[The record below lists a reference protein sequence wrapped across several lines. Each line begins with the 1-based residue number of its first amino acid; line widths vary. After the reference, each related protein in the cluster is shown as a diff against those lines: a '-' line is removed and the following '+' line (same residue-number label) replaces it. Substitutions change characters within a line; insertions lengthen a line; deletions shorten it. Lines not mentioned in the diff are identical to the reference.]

1 MNRVAQILIVVLAL
15 LASACSTSRKTVA
28 TNTAA
33 EAQLT
38 ATTEQQHHAG
48 STEKAAVITN
58 VTTDERRN
66 VVIDFATVE
75 FYPGGV
81 PSVPS
86 DSTPAPDW
94 LNAII
99 AAAATEEGQKAKPPN
114 VKSVTKGRAVLNG
127 KKRADPHRSPGRE
140 EGDRGQRNKTGRRSQ
155 QQGSSRNQDRGK
167 AEVLFLGLAI
177 FGSRRRVRYI
187 RNNLGREDSD
197 KDAPRR
203 QEPLNESREPGGGFR
218 LHYWHPDIR
227 KIPEK
232 VRFWVLIRVL
242 IR

>member
-28 TNTAA
+28 TNTEA

-94 LNAII
+94 LNTII
-99 AAAATEEGQKAKPPN
+99 AAAASEEGQKAKPPN

-127 KKRADPHRSPGRE
+127 EKNEQTRTEAQAEKKA
-140 EGDRGQRNKTGRRSQ
+140 T
-155 QQGSSRNQDRGK
+155 
-167 AEVLFLGLAI
+167 
-177 FGSRRRVRYI
+177 
-187 RNNLGREDSD
+187 EDSAIKQD
-197 KDAPRR
+197 VEANKKETAKTKT
-203 QEPLNESREPGGGFR
+203 E
-218 LHYWHPDIR
+218 
-227 KIPEK
+227 EK
-232 VRFWVLIRVL
+232 PKFTFGDWLYLAVVGAFGIYAIIWGVKTAIKMHRAAKNH
-242 IR
+242 

>member
-1 MNRVAQILIVVLAL
+1 MNRVAQIFIVVLAL

-28 TNTAA
+28 TNTEA

-81 PSVPS
+81 PSIPS

-99 AAAATEEGQKAKPPN
+99 AAAASEEGQKAKPPN

-127 KKRADPHRSPGRE
+127 EKNEQTRTEA
-140 EGDRGQRNKTGRRSQ
+140 
-155 QQGSSRNQDRGK
+155 K
-167 AEVLFLGLAI
+167 AEKKAT
-177 FGSRRRVRYI
+177 
-187 RNNLGREDSD
+187 EDSAIKQD
-197 KDAPRR
+197 VEANNKEAA
-203 QEPLNESREPGGGFR
+203 ETKTE
-218 LHYWHPDIR
+218 
-227 KIPEK
+227 EK
-232 VRFWVLIRVL
+232 PKFTFGDWLYLAVVGAFGIYAIIWGVKTAIKMHRAAKNH
-242 IR
+242 

>member
-94 LNAII
+94 LNTII
-99 AAAATEEGQKAKPPN
+99 AAATSEEGQKAKPPN
-114 VKSVTKGRAVLNG
+114 VKSVTKGRVVLNG
-127 KKRADPHRSPGRE
+127 EKNEQTRTEAQAEKKA
-140 EGDRGQRNKTGRRSQ
+140 T
-155 QQGSSRNQDRGK
+155 
-167 AEVLFLGLAI
+167 
-177 FGSRRRVRYI
+177 
-187 RNNLGREDSD
+187 EDSAIKQD
-197 KDAPRR
+197 VEANNKVAAKTKT
-203 QEPLNESREPGGGFR
+203 E
-218 LHYWHPDIR
+218 
-227 KIPEK
+227 EK
-232 VRFWVLIRVL
+232 PKFTFWDWLYLAVVGAFGIYAIIWGVKTAIKMHRAAKNH
-242 IR
+242 

>member
-28 TNTAA
+28 TNTQA

-48 STEKAAVITN
+48 FTETAAIITN

-81 PSVPS
+81 PSIPS
-86 DSTPAPDW
+86 DSTSAPDW

-127 KKRADPHRSPGRE
+127 EKNEQTRTEAQAEKKA
-140 EGDRGQRNKTGRRSQ
+140 T
-155 QQGSSRNQDRGK
+155 
-167 AEVLFLGLAI
+167 
-177 FGSRRRVRYI
+177 
-187 RNNLGREDSD
+187 EDSAIKQD
-197 KDAPRR
+197 VEANNKEAA
-203 QEPLNESREPGGGFR
+203 ETKTE
-218 LHYWHPDIR
+218 
-227 KIPEK
+227 EK
-232 VRFWVLIRVL
+232 PKFTFWDWLYLAVVGTFGIYAIIWGVKTAIKMHRAAKNH
-242 IR
+242 

>member
-1 MNRVAQILIVVLAL
+1 MNRIAQILIVVLAL
-15 LASACSTSRKTVA
+15 FASACSTSRKTVA
-28 TNTAA
+28 TKTDA

-48 STEKAAVITN
+48 SIEKAAVITN

-81 PSVPS
+81 PSIPS
-86 DSTPAPDW
+86 DSTSAPDC

-127 KKRADPHRSPGRE
+127 EKNEQTRTEAQAEKKATEDSEIKQDVEANNKEAAETKTE
-140 EGDRGQRNKTGRRSQ
+140 EKPKFTFWDWLYLAVVG
-155 QQGSSRNQDRGK
+155 
-167 AEVLFLGLAI
+167 AFCAYAI
-177 FGSRRRVRYI
+177 FWGVKAAIKMHRAAK
-187 RNNLGREDSD
+187 N
-197 KDAPRR
+197 
-203 QEPLNESREPGGGFR
+203 
-218 LHYWHPDIR
+218 H
-227 KIPEK
+227 
-232 VRFWVLIRVL
+232 
-242 IR
+242 

>member
-81 PSVPS
+81 PSIPS

-127 KKRADPHRSPGRE
+127 EKNEQTRTEAQAEKKATEGSTIKQDVEANNKEAAETKTEEKPKFTFWDWLYLAVVGAFGIYAIIWGVKTAIKMHRA
-140 EGDRGQRNKTGRRSQ
+140 
-155 QQGSSRNQDRGK
+155 
-167 AEVLFLGLAI
+167 A
-177 FGSRRRVRYI
+177 
-187 RNNLGREDSD
+187 NN
-197 KDAPRR
+197 
-203 QEPLNESREPGGGFR
+203 
-218 LHYWHPDIR
+218 H
-227 KIPEK
+227 
-232 VRFWVLIRVL
+232 
-242 IR
+242 

>member
-81 PSVPS
+81 PSFPT
-86 DSTPAPDW
+86 DSTAPDW
-94 LNAII
+94 LNAVV
-99 AAAATEEGQKAKPPN
+99 AAATSEEGQKAKPPN
-114 VKSVTKGRAVLNG
+114 VKSVTKGRAVLTGEKNEQTRTEAQAE
-127 KKRADPHRSPGRE
+127 KKATE
-140 EGDRGQRNKTGRRSQ
+140 ESTIKQDVEANNKEASETKTEEKSKFTFWDWLYLAVVGAF
-155 QQGSSRNQDRGK
+155 GIY
-167 AEVLFLGLAI
+167 AI
-177 FGSRRRVRYI
+177 FWGVKTAIKMHRAAK
-187 RNNLGREDSD
+187 N
-197 KDAPRR
+197 
-203 QEPLNESREPGGGFR
+203 
-218 LHYWHPDIR
+218 H
-227 KIPEK
+227 
-232 VRFWVLIRVL
+232 
-242 IR
+242 

>member
-28 TNTAA
+28 TNTEA

-81 PSVPS
+81 PSIPS

-99 AAAATEEGQKAKPPN
+99 AASASEEGQKAKPPN

-127 KKRADPHRSPGRE
+127 EKNEQTRTEA
-140 EGDRGQRNKTGRRSQ
+140 Q
-155 QQGSSRNQDRGK
+155 
-167 AEVLFLGLAI
+167 AEKEAT
-177 FGSRRRVRYI
+177 
-187 RNNLGREDSD
+187 EDSAIKQD
-197 KDAPRR
+197 VKANNK
-203 QEPLNESREPGGGFR
+203 EATETKTE
-218 LHYWHPDIR
+218 
-227 KIPEK
+227 EK
-232 VRFWVLIRVL
+232 PKFTIWDWLYLAVVGAFGIYSIIWGVKTAIKMHRAAKNH
-242 IR
+242 

>member
-81 PSVPS
+81 PSFPT
-86 DSTPAPDW
+86 DSTAPDW
-94 LNAII
+94 LNAVV
-99 AAAATEEGQKAKPPN
+99 AAATSEEGQKAKPPN
-114 VKSVTKGRAVLNG
+114 VKSVTKGRAVLTGEKNEQTRTEAQAE
-127 KKRADPHRSPGRE
+127 KKA
-140 EGDRGQRNKTGRRSQ
+140 T
-155 QQGSSRNQDRGK
+155 
-167 AEVLFLGLAI
+167 
-177 FGSRRRVRYI
+177 
-187 RNNLGREDSD
+187 EDSAVKQD
-197 KDAPRR
+197 VEANNKVAAKTKT
-203 QEPLNESREPGGGFR
+203 E
-218 LHYWHPDIR
+218 
-227 KIPEK
+227 EK
-232 VRFWVLIRVL
+232 PKFTFWDWLYLAVVGVFGIYAIIWGVKTAIKMHRAAKNH
-242 IR
+242 